1 MSHPHKRRDLRKS
14 KVAKTANGV
23 VSQIHLGVIAQKLKA
38 IFELLGQDSFAYGIL
53 VGYYRT
59 AFCMRV
65 PSDSQ
70 SPATPLLLENIPLAG
85 YVEDFNLQVT
95 RVAAITKLVTLQRNA
110 LCLVHA

>member
-1 MSHPHKRRDLRKS
+1 
-14 KVAKTANGV
+14 
-23 VSQIHLGVIAQKLKA
+23 
-38 IFELLGQDSFAYGIL
+38 
-53 VGYYRT
+53 
-59 AFCMRV
+59 MRV